1 VIALI
6 VLRWCGCHTME
17 TVSEKGLVNG
27 MENSTKES
35 DEAACLLAHEIIEKL
50 TVIIGNCDLL
60 SAKAQAGSECAT
72 RLGLIHD
79 TAKEIAKELGGRQCR
94 LLDAVRSTGGQKYY
108 TV

>member
-1 VIALI
+1 
-6 VLRWCGCHTME
+6 MK
-17 TVSEKGLVNG
+17 TVSEKSVVNG
-27 MENSTKES
+27 MESSTKES

-79 TAKEIAKELGGRQCR
+79 TAKEIAKELGDRQCR
-94 LLDAVRSTGGQKYY
+94 LLDAVRSSRGQKYY
-108 TV
+108 IV